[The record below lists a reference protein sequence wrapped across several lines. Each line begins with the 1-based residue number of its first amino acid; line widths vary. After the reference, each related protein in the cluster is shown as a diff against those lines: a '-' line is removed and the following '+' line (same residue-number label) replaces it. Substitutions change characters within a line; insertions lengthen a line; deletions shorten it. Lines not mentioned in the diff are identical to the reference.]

1 MAWPLPAFVAWAFGW
16 SAFVGLR
23 ALAVSP
29 ALALALAALLT
40 GLLATTGTTP
50 WRCVFMGAGFP
61 LSLAAS
67 GSGGGLPAW
76 AWLAALAALALVY
89 PVSAWRDAPI
99 FPTPRGALAGLGR
112 TLALPE
118 HAAVLDAGSGLGDA
132 LVELRRE
139 FPLATALRLALP
151 VRQRSPRR
159 YVGRRLVG
167 VRSRLS
173 VPAAGEHAASR
184 RQGSART
191 APGRLAGEPGVRG
204 RLASLDTGVSLCRRP
219 PALALPRPVRAS
231 RYLARLRPGAL
242 PPTGRSRQRRDLRIV
257 VARQG
262 VDERYSMIL
271 VR

>member
-139 FPLATALRLALP
+139 FPLATLAGIERSWPLRLLCAWRCP
-151 VRQRSPRR
+151 FASVRRADMWAVDWSACDLVYLFQRPESMQ
-159 YVGRRLVG
+159 
-167 VRSRLS
+167 
-173 VPAAGEHAASR
+173 PAADKAAR
-184 RQGSART
+184 
-191 APGRLAGEPGVRG
+191 E
-204 RLASLDTGVSLCRRP
+204 
-219 PALALPRPVRAS
+219 
-231 RYLARLRPGAL
+231 LRPGAWLASLEFEVDSLRSTRVFPCADGRPLWLYRAPFEPAATL
-242 PPTGRSRQRRDLRIV
+242 PD
-257 VARQG
+257 
-262 VDERYSMIL
+262 
-271 VR
+271 